1 MAVMKRRIA
10 FISLIALLS
19 ALPVA
24 GQVSK
29 RLSREAIDSL
39 KNKRPLDGGSGYLLF
54 DEYAHDMGTIY
65 ESDTV
70 QAVSFAFEN
79 VSNEVVEITDIVT
92 NCGCASSFCNK
103 KRLSPGEKGTVTVMF
118 NPHSRSGTVDTNAF
132 VYTSLSSVHPV
143 AKLTLLGNVI
153 DRNEWRHLPCIMGSL
168 RLKSKEA
175 CFEQVRSGTA
185 PQVRIACA
193 NVGTSPLRLFSR
205 MLPPYAAF
213 VTEPAELAPGEEGDL
228 VITVKGSLLPE
239 DGADS
244 FEILVEGV
252 EGRISDRIIKVRLK

>member
-1 MAVMKRRIA
+1 MAVMKRCIV
-10 FISLIALLS
+10 FLSLIAVLS
-19 ALPVA
+19 VQPVA
-24 GQVSK
+24 GQLGK

-39 KNKRPLDGGSGYLLF
+39 KDKRLLDGGSRYLFF
-54 DEYAHDMGTIY
+54 DEYTHDMGTIY

-70 QAVSFAFEN
+70 QVISFAFEN

-92 NCGCASSFCNK
+92 NCGCTTSFCGK
-103 KRLSPGEKGTVTVMF
+103 KNFNPGEKGTVTVKF
-118 NPHSRSGTVDTNAF
+118 DPHRRSGTVDTNAF
-132 VYTSLSSVHPV
+132 VYTSLSSARPV

-153 DRNEWRHLPCIMGSL
+153 DRNEWRHLPCVMGSM

-175 CFEQVRSGTA
+175 CFEPVRNGTA

-213 VTEPAELAPGEEGDL
+213 ATEPAELAPGEEGDL
-228 VITVKGSLLPE
+228 VITVNGSLLPE
-239 DGADS
+239 DGADG